1 MDCNLLF
8 IVSNVYCFCVPR
20 VNKMRMEKKRY
31 DDNGRSALTEEKI
44 EALEAIDFAW
54 AKQKGNKLWRQKLAD
69 LAAYKQ
75 VHGNCDV
82 PTKYKKDTSL
92 GRWISTQ
99 RKQYKELQQGQRS
112 LMTTERV
119 EALEA
124 LGFRWNA
131 SERDE

>member
-1 MDCNLLF
+1 
-8 IVSNVYCFCVPR
+8 
-20 VNKMRMEKKRY
+20 MRMEKKRY